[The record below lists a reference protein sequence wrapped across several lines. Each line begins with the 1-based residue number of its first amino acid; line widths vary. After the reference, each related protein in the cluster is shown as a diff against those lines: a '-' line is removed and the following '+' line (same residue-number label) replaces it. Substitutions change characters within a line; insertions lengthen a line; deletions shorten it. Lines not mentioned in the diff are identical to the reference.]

1 MSNNMFDRKDITA
14 AEARELVEKEVD
26 WDDFINSKIKQ
37 CNEQICKYA
46 KHGYRETR
54 VELWSREQYVWD
66 KVMQHFRDNGFEVR
80 REWCG
85 FVFKW

>member
-14 AEARELVEKEVD
+14 AEARGLIADVN
-26 WDDFINSKIKQ
+26 WDDFVNNKIKD
-37 CNEQICKYA
+37 CNEQIRMYA
-46 KHGYRETR
+46 KYGYHETR
-54 VELWSREQYVWD
+54 VDLWTKEQYVWD

-85 FVFKW
+85 LVFKW